1 MTLNRRSNP
10 ADPGHSL
17 FGQVPQWMDARRRKV
32 PGPHEGTPGAALRK
46 CLLAGVS
53 HGVDMMSI
61 MDKFS
66 AFELVTELVGPRV
79 RRAIVVLFVIVAA
92 FSPIT
97 TNRVVA
103 WWVEHKSTQIVR
115 QVLPILMPTAAAT
128 ARP

>member
-1 MTLNRRSNP
+1 
-10 ADPGHSL
+10 
-17 FGQVPQWMDARRRKV
+17 
-32 PGPHEGTPGAALRK
+32 
-46 CLLAGVS
+46 VS